1 MCTLCLILAWLPL
14 VITFL
19 GRPPLSILVYVALVF
34 PGTQCHCTWFCSF
47 LGPLSL
53 FEIIFIGLSQGWLW
67 LKRYQQT
74 QAKNAHFFNAIKRSK
89 SLSAWRQLHKGE
101 GRAAFFHWKSQ
112 PFKSPWLVVSADW
125 GRDPLSLLSSR
136 NSSIL
141 RVFIH
146 PSLLFTDLQTRRS
159 VCCKVSFPGERSPK
173 QDGTSDVPESY
184 IFIYLYDLS
193 YFTWSLSLLPLAYKH
208 HESRGMSVSSSSIF
222 WAPRQ
227 DLAENGHLIY
237 ISSLPFSFPHLIA
250 K

>member
-34 PGTQCHCTWFCSF
+34 PGTQCHCTWFCSL

-101 GRAAFFHWKSQ
+101 GRAAFFSLEVPALQ
-112 PFKSPWLVVSADW
+112 VPVASCVSWL
-125 GRDPLSLLSSR
+125 R
-136 NSSIL
+136 
-141 RVFIH
+141 
-146 PSLLFTDLQTRRS
+146 Q
-159 VCCKVSFPGERSPK
+159 RSPK
-173 QDGTSDVPESY
+173 SPEQPQLIHSQGLY
-184 IFIYLYDLS
+184 TPQSPVYWSADTEECLLQGQFPRWKVSQAGWNFRCSWVLYFYLS
-193 YFTWSLSLLPLAYKH
+193 VWSILFYLIA
-208 HESRGMSVSSSSIF
+208 VSSPTSI
-222 WAPRQ
+222 
-227 DLAENGHLIY
+227 
-237 ISSLPFSFPHLIA
+237 
-250 K
+250 